1 MGGAP
6 FASDGLTSRH
16 YDRKFNAESDSNSRR
31 SLHYERE

>member
-16 YDRKFNAESDSNSRR
+16 YDRKFNAESDNNSKY
-31 SLHYERE
+31 SPHCER